1 MHDLLHQLIVD
12 SLHTDLPGF
21 TRRDVRLSNVK
32 NKAHAII
39 GMRRS
44 GKTTFLWQCLA
55 DRMAAGVPREALL
68 YLNFEDE
75 RLTGMDAG
83 DLQWMLEDYFR
94 LLPQWR
100 DHRTV
105 TFFLDEIKV
114 VEGWETFIRRLLDTE
129 RIGVFLSGSSARLLS
144 SEVATSMRG
153 RALATT
159 VLPFSFRE
167 VLRHDG
173 MEPSRGWSR
182 LPKAERSRIDAR
194 LHRYLVE
201 GGFPEAQGLS
211 RRDRRLLL
219 RNFVDVAVIRDVIE
233 RHDVSN
239 PTALRWLQR
248 QLLANPAG
256 FFSVQKHY
264 DALRAQGIAVAKD
277 TMHSYLEHLEDAFLV
292 RIVAMHTRSERQRRV
307 NPRQA
312 YPIDPGL
319 IDVYER
325 TSAPNTGHALETV
338 IMLELE
344 RRGCEIGYVRTS
356 EGYKID
362 FHVRNPDGEPHL
374 IQVCTDI
381 SVHEARE
388 GEIRALTSAAKEHP
402 RAVPILITLDTI
414 PPNPVLPEPLQWK
427 CAADWLLDFS

>member
-12 SLHTDLPGF
+12 SLHTDIPSF
-21 TRRDVRLSNVK
+21 TRRDVRLPNVK

-75 RLTGMDAG
+75 RLTGISAEH
-83 DLQWMLEDYFR
+83 LQWILEDYFR

-105 TFFLDEIKV
+105 TFFLDEIQV
-114 VEGWETFIRRLLDTE
+114 VDGWEAFIRRVMDTE
-129 RIGVFLSGSSARLLS
+129 RIGVFISGSSARLLS
-144 SEVATSMRG
+144 REVATSMRG
-153 RALATT
+153 RAPATT

-173 MEPSRGWSR
+173 MEPSRAWSR

-194 LHRYLVE
+194 LHRYLAE

-219 RNFVDVAVIRDVIE
+219 RNYVDVAVLRDVIE

-256 FFSVQKHY
+256 AFSVQKHY
-264 DALRAQGIAVAKD
+264 DALRSQGIPVAKD

-292 RIVAMHTRSERQRRV
+292 RILSMHTRSERQRMV
-307 NPRQA
+307 NPRKA

-325 TSAPNTGHALETV
+325 TSAPNTRQALESV

-356 EGYKID
+356 EGYEID
-362 FHVRNPDGEPHL
+362 FHVRTPDGDAKL

-381 SVHEARE
+381 SAQPTRE
-388 GEIRALTSAAKEHP
+388 REIRALTSAAKEHP
-402 RAVPILITLDTI
+402 HAAPLLITLDTI
-414 PPNPVLPEPLQWK
+414 PPPPLPEPLQWK
-427 CAADWLLDFS
+427 CAADWLLCFS

>member
-1 MHDLLHQLIVD
+1 MRDLLHQLIVD
-12 SLHTDLPGF
+12 SLHTEIPSF
-21 TRRDVRLSNVK
+21 TRRDVRLPGVK

-39 GMRRS
+39 GMRHS
-44 GKTTFLWQCLA
+44 GKTTFLWQCMA

-75 RLTGMDAG
+75 RLMGIDTGH
-83 DLQWMLEDYFR
+83 LQWILEDYFR

-100 DHRTV
+100 DQRTV
-105 TFFLDEIKV
+105 TFFLDEIQLV
-114 VEGWETFIRRLLDTE
+114 AGWEAFIRRVMNTE
-129 RIGVFLSGSSARLLS
+129 RIGVFISGSSARLLS
-144 SEVATSMRG
+144 REVATSMRG

-173 MEPSRGWSR
+173 MEPSRSWAR
-182 LPKAERSRIDAR
+182 LSKAERSRIDAR
-194 LHRYLVE
+194 LHRYLAE

-219 RNFVDVAVIRDVIE
+219 RNYVDVAVLRDVIE

-256 FFSVQKHY
+256 PFSVQKHY
-264 DALRAQGIAVAKD
+264 DALRSQGIAVAKD

-292 RIVAMHTRSERQRRV
+292 RILSMHTRSERQRMV
-307 NPRQA
+307 NPRKA

-325 TSAPNTGHALETV
+325 TSAPNTGQALESV
-338 IMLELE
+338 VMLELE
-344 RRGCEIGYVRTS
+344 RRGCEIGYVRTRGGF
-356 EGYKID
+356 EVD
-362 FHVRNPDGEPHL
+362 FHVRSPNGDAQL
-374 IQVCTDI
+374 IQVCTSI
-381 SVHEARE
+381 SERNTRE
-388 GEIRALTSAAKEHP
+388 REIPALAAAAQEYPHATP
-402 RAVPILITLDTI
+402 FLITLNAI
-414 PPNPVLPEPLQWK
+414 PPPPLPEPLQWK